1 MADRTETP
9 GSEYDLQRCRAAIH
23 LRDAI
28 ICHDGAGLNFL
39 RFLFRKHPFPTV
51 LLGAAL
57 AALAWFGFSLVRE
70 AMYFSDPAHR
80 EQDLAEWMSPRYVG
94 KSWDLP
100 PEVIIRI
107 MELEPDHKQR
117 TLEDVTQHLGITL
130 DELQAR
136 VEAAKAEQ
144 RARHGGSDGGPD
156 GGLGDGSRE
165 QRNGADRQEPP
176 A

>member
-1 MADRTETP
+1 M
-9 GSEYDLQRCRAAIH
+9 
-23 LRDAI
+23 
-28 ICHDGAGLNFL
+28 NFL
-39 RFLFRKHPFPTV
+39 RFLFRKHPLPTA
-51 LLGAAL
+51 LLGVAL
-57 AALAWFGFSLVRE
+57 AALAWFGFGLVRE

-80 EQDLAEWMSPRYVG
+80 EQDLALWMSPRYVG

-144 RARHGGSDGGPD
+144 RARHGGPDGGPD
-156 GGLGDGSRE
+156 GRPGDGLRE